1 MKMKKKRILL
11 LIVLIWA
18 WLESVNRF
26 VNVMSYTR
34 DQNELLWEDLHAR

>member
-1 MKMKKKRILL
+1 VKKTKRILL
-11 LIVLIWA
+11 LIVLLWG

-34 DQNELLWEDLHAR
+34 DQNDLLWEDLYAR